1 MKKQNS
7 ILVAAACFSL
17 ALMLSGCA
25 GNNATEE
32 DYYFYGGKT
41 CVAKISPKSAKVVY
55 EKMKKGKIINPLGDS
70 EICIKNF
77 YVQTTQIKGYAYL
90 IIEGTEVDSL
100 GQTIPTITAWPI
112 FAKPNEAQPFN
123 AKIIHKCVRHLCE
136 DCGFV
141 RNASDAIIGCKCN
154 DDDPSPF
161 NKCNH
166 CIYYIEDHS
175 GRE

>member
-7 ILVAAACFSL
+7 IFVAAAYFSL

-25 GNNATEE
+25 GTTTEE
-32 DYYFYGGKT
+32 DYYFHGSET
-41 CVAKISPKSAKVVY
+41 CVAKISQKSAKVVY
-55 EKMKKGKIINPLGDS
+55 EKLKKGKTINPLGDN
-70 EICIKNF
+70 EICVENF

-100 GQTIPTITAWPI
+100 GQTISTITACPI
-112 FAKPNEAQPFN
+112 FAKQNEAQLPN
-123 AKIIHKCVRHLCE
+123 AKIIHKCVPHLCG

-141 RNASDAIIGCKCN
+141 YNTSDAIIGCKCN

-166 CIYYIEDHS
+166 CIYYIEDHA